1 MIKRYWRFPG
11 GAYIVLLGLIG
22 LAAIAV
28 AQTPVPVIEPVQA
41 YSEAESARALML
53 TPGKIFTFFFV
64 MLGPLKIL
72 GPFVRS
78 TFEMDV
84 SSSRRLA
91 LKGVL
96 IACVA
101 GALAAVVGQRIIVNW
116 GLSSAA
122 LLLSAGLIMLLI
134 ALRAILSQFQPPAP
148 SVVNENDPAESKIS
162 PLSLAFPNIVTP
174 YGVAALILLLAASE
188 GSRDFNIFGIFLG
201 VMAIN
206 FVAMWFARPIL
217 KYTSGALQVLSALFG
232 VLQVALAIQLLI
244 GGFRLLGVVPPL
256 GN

>member
-1 MIKRYWRFPG
+1 MKPCWKIPG
-11 GAYIVLLGLIG
+11 GACIVLLALLG
-22 LAAIAV
+22 LAAMV
-28 AQTPVPVIEPVQA
+28 LAQTPVPGDEPVRA

-84 SSSRRLA
+84 PSSRRLA

-122 LLLSAGLIMLLI
+122 LLLAAGLIMLLI
-134 ALRAILSQFQPPAP
+134 ALRAILSQFQPSPP
-148 SVVNENDPAESKIS
+148 SVVPEDDPARRIS

-188 GSRDFNIFGIFLG
+188 GSRDLNIFGIFLG
-201 VMAIN
+201 VMVIN
-206 FVAMWFARPIL
+206 LAAMWFARPIL
-217 KYTSGALQVLSALFG
+217 KYTSGALQILSALFG

-244 GGFRLLGVVPPL
+244 GGFRLLGVVPSI

>member
-1 MIKRYWRFPG
+1 MKRYWSFPG
-11 GAYIVLLGLIG
+11 VASIVLLGL
-22 LAAIAV
+22 AV
-28 AQTPVPVIEPVQA
+28 LVVGQTPVPGSEGLA
-41 YSEAESARALML
+41 YSETESARALML

-78 TFEMDV
+78 TFEMDIAE
-84 SSSRRLA
+84 SRRLA
-91 LKGVL
+91 FKGVL
-96 IACVA
+96 IACLA
-101 GALAAVVGQRIIVNW
+101 GALAAVVGQRIIMNW
-116 GLSSAA
+116 GLSSSA
-122 LLLSAGLIMLLI
+122 LLLAAGLIMLLI

-148 SVVNENDPAESKIS
+148 SVVNENDPGGSKIS

-174 YGVAALILLLAASE
+174 YGVAALILLLGASE
-188 GSRDFNIFGIFLG
+188 GSRDLNIFGIFLG
-201 VMAIN
+201 VMLIN

-217 KYTSGALQVLSALFG
+217 KYTSGALQILSALFG

-244 GGFRLLGVVPPL
+244 GGFRLLGVVPPV

>member
-1 MIKRYWRFPG
+1 
-11 GAYIVLLGLIG
+11 
-22 LAAIAV
+22 
-28 AQTPVPVIEPVQA
+28 
-41 YSEAESARALML
+41 
-53 TPGKIFTFFFV
+53 
-64 MLGPLKIL
+64 
-72 GPFVRS
+72 
-78 TFEMDV
+78 
-84 SSSRRLA
+84 
-91 LKGVL
+91 
-96 IACVA
+96 
-101 GALAAVVGQRIIVNW
+101 
-116 GLSSAA
+116 
-122 LLLSAGLIMLLI
+122 
-134 ALRAILSQFQPPAP
+134 
-148 SVVNENDPAESKIS
+148 VNENDPAESKIS